1 MARRQFGVLVGII
14 ALAGS
19 SPVPSALNMI
29 FQSII
34 AFTKNWV
41 LESGIKVAG
50 ILVAAWIIVFV
61 GRIIISRI
69 VYRSVG
75 KKRAPTIIKVLSST
89 KSFAIWVIAILMILP
104 EFGINPTPLLA
115 GAGLVGL
122 AIGMGA
128 KNLIQDYISGLF
140 ILFGDQFRMGEK
152 VKVAGI
158 EGEVEGFDLR
168 QTTIKSKEGQI
179 YYIPNGQITIV
190 SNLSRG

>member
-1 MARRQFGVLVGII
+1 
-14 ALAGS
+14 
-19 SPVPSALNMI
+19 MI
-29 FQSII
+29 SQSLI

-50 ILVAAWIIVFV
+50 ILVVAWIVVFV
-61 GRIIISRI
+61 SRIIISRI

-75 KKRAPTIIKVLSST
+75 KKRAPTIIKVLGSA
-89 KSFAIWVIAILMILP
+89 KSFAVWVIAILMILP
-104 EFGINPTPLLA
+104 EFGISPTPLLA

-140 ILFGDQFRMGEK
+140 VLFGDQYRVGEK

-158 EGEVEGFDLR
+158 EGEVKGFDLR
-168 QTTIKSKEGQI
+168 QTIVRDGKGRV

-190 SNLSRG
+190 SNFSRR